1 LLVDRIAIYDRCDKA
16 DEFVMAKSFG
26 ISYNGSLDL
35 SFLVVERPEQYA
47 GHIFFDNT
55 RKAFAGKRGCAG
67 NHRQAEP

>member
-1 LLVDRIAIYDRCDKA
+1 MTGGDKA

-55 RKAFAGKRGCAG
+55 RKALQESMARAG
-67 NHRQAEP
+67 NHRQAET